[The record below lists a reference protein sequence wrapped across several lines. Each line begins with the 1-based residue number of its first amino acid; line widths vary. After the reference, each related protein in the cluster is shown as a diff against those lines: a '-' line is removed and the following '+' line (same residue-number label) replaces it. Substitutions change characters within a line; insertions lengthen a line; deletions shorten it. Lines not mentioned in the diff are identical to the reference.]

1 MKSNYQTIV
10 DAPRVKL
17 VIENTRYERPRFVLH
32 PPQGNAEADGHPPKT
47 EVREKTMKPD
57 ANRPV
62 NGRRYSVVDDDGAL
76 CTATY
81 IGRLNRTHYFD
92 EVDKKAPVIRLD
104 ADELHSRVLWT
115 VADMNGWLAQHP
127 TQGEEK

>member
-1 MKSNYQTIV
+1 MRDENPV
-10 DAPRVKL
+10 RAPRVKL
-17 VIENTRYERPRFVLH
+17 VIENTIYHPRFVVH
-32 PPQGNAEADGHPPKT
+32 PPQGNAEAGGHQPIT
-47 EVREKTMKPD
+47 EVRRRIMKPD
-57 ANRPV
+57 EHHPV
-62 NGRRYSVVDDDGAL
+62 KGSRYPVVGDDGAL
-76 CTATY
+76 CATTY
-81 IGRLNRTHYFD
+81 IGSLSGTHYFD